1 MEIYYDGKVGH
12 LGNTA
17 IRAGDSWD
25 ISSIDIPTGP
35 LYASLSNST
44 LRHTLAPP

>member
-1 MEIYYDGKVGH
+1 MMAKLAI
-12 LGNTA
+12 LRTPP

-25 ISSIDIPTGP
+25 ISSIDTSTGP

>member
-1 MEIYYDGKVGH
+1 MMAKPAI
-12 LGNTA
+12 LRTPP
-17 IRAGDSWD
+17 IRASDSWD
-25 ISSIDIPTGP
+25 ISSIDIPTCP